1 MGEARRERVRL
12 SKTFRLEK
20 VLVNLSMIEMAS
32 SSGLR
37 FPRFHSGNNLCHSQ
51 KILQKNTVNAMKQS
65 DATYKEMEIDHKS
78 NKFSYRVTVV
88 FFRDSVIIY
97 HACMSLVK

>member
-1 MGEARRERVRL
+1 MDEARIERIHL

-32 SSGLR
+32 SFGLP
-37 FPRFHSGNNLCHSQ
+37 FSRFHSGNNLCHSQ

-65 DATYKEMEIDHKS
+65 DATYKFS
-78 NKFSYRVTVV
+78 RNKKFLFQRKKALLEKKHE
-88 FFRDSVIIY
+88 F
-97 HACMSLVK
+97 L

>member
-20 VLVNLSMIEMAS
+20 VLVNLSMIEMTS

-37 FPRFHSGNNLCHSQ
+37 FPRFHSGNTLCHSQ

-65 DATYKEMEIDHKS
+65 DATYKFS
-78 NKFSYRVTVV
+78 RNKKII
-88 FFRDSVIIY
+88 FREKKALLEKK
-97 HACMSLVK
+97 HEFL

>member
-1 MGEARRERVRL
+1 MSIFWHETRCFPHINIMGEARRERVRL

-51 KILQKNTVNAMKQS
+51 KILQKNTISAMKQV
-65 DATYKEMEIDHKS
+65 MQHI
-78 NKFSYRVTVV
+78 NFP
-88 FFRDSVIIY
+88 
-97 HACMSLVK
+97 